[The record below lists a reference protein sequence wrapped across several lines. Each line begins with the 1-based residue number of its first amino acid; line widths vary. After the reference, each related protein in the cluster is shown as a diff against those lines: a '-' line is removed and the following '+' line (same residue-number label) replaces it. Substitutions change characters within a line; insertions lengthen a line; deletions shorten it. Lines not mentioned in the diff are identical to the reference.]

1 MFDLILYRVIV
12 GLALISLIGRAVECE
27 FDRISMMGASGMTT
41 TTTLSLSGLVD
52 IVVVIVI

>member
-41 TTTLSLSGLVD
+41 TTLSLSGLVD
-52 IVVVIVI
+52 TVVVIVI